1 MIYSLKK
8 EVVLLKYMCELII
21 NKNREKVV
29 KEFINH
35 EHMHLWQKS
44 LKEVRLVSGEI
55 KQPGS
60 LVHLIYQIG
69 QTEMIMR
76 EKFIINDSPYL
87 FVIDY
92 EVDGVWN
99 RCVNFFIE
107 NEDQTLWIMESE
119 FKFDDDTELPKSS
132 FEEKTLL
139 SMNAFKEY
147 IEGI

>member
-21 NKNREKVV
+21 NKNRDEVA

-35 EHMHLWQKS
+35 EHMPLWQKS
-44 LKEVRLVSGEI
+44 LIDVRLIKGAI

-60 LVHLIYQIG
+60 LVHLIYQVG
-69 QTEMIMR
+69 QSEMVMR
-76 EKFIINDSPYL
+76 EKVIINHSPYL

-99 RCVNFFIE
+99 RCINYFIE

-119 FKFDDDTELPKSS
+119 FKFDDGTKLPKSS

-139 SMNAFKEY
+139 SMNTFKEY
-147 IEGI
+147 IERI